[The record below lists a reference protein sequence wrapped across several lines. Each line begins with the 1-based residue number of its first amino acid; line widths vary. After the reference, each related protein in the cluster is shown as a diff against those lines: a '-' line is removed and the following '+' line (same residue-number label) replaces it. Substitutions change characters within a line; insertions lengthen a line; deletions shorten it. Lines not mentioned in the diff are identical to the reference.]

1 MKFLLVP
8 LLIIGMFASFI
19 AALLAMLF
27 FTGTVQ
33 TPQQL
38 QKLLTEK
45 GPDSSRV
52 VEEFTTRS
60 DELDKLIET
69 ATQYNSAYEAE
80 TKHTKELQDSL
91 LNEQLKITTINDSI
105 KIKNQI
111 LGVQVDTLL
120 KRRQEENLKNLAT
133 LFNKLK
139 PAAAAEI
146 LQQGGELSD
155 TIVVRL
161 MKQLQPAQVAKIM
174 ASMEPP
180 FAARIA
186 KLMQEL

>member
-19 AALLAMLF
+19 AALMAMLF

-38 QKLLTEK
+38 QKLLTES
-45 GPDSSRV
+45 GPDSTHV
-52 VEEFTTRS
+52 VEEFTSRS

-69 ATQYNSAYEAE
+69 ATQYDSTYEAE
-80 TKHTKELQDSL
+80 TKRARDLQDSL
-91 LNEQLKITTINDSI
+91 LAEQLKITTISDSL
-105 KIKNQI
+105 KLKNQL
-111 LGVQVDTLL
+111 LGKDVDSTL
-120 KRRQEENLKNLAT
+120 KIRQTENLKNLAA
-133 LFNKLK
+133 LFTKLK

-146 LQQGGELSD
+146 LQQGGGLSD
-155 TIVVRL
+155 TTAAQL
-161 MKQLQPAQVAKIM
+161 LKQIPPAQVAKIM
-174 ASMEPP
+174 ANMEPP

-186 KLMQEL
+186 KLMQDL